1 MASGSVSGFGS
12 IVSMRE
18 DGSLMRYQNFTM
30 NEERLT
36 SRRLA
41 IFHRASRMT
50 AIILRRRQR
59 VSRDRA
65 HDSPV
70 N

>member
-36 SRRLA
+36 SRRLT

-50 AIILRRRQR
+50 AIILRLRQR